1 MNMVLTYALIEIS
14 LLDCRKINLHDRDL
28 VELGVVLGVGRR
40 ESEATWRRLRSSEER
55 HR

>member
-1 MNMVLTYALIEIS
+1 MVLIDVVIAIS
-14 LLDCRKINLHDRDL
+14 LLDYRKINLHDRDP
-28 VELGVVLGVGRR
+28 VELGVVLGVGMR